1 MGYESILVCAFSFLS
16 ESALPSEGNNIE
28 HTPQAVRSLLQKKK
42 KNLCVSSSVS
52 SMGHIPVVIPTI
64 FCLHIECPVK
74 KKSVTSGYDVM
85 TWRLFVFRNCR
96 RSTGFVDDGTGYI
109 SQDMVHGMGTLISED
124 NEKRRAIYWRD
135 RRVCFI
141 EGEVT
146 VDVGLRTGGVTLRGL
161 FFAVFRGRSRE

>member
-1 MGYESILVCAFSFLS
+1 
-16 ESALPSEGNNIE
+16 
-28 HTPQAVRSLLQKKK
+28 
-42 KNLCVSSSVS
+42 
-52 SMGHIPVVIPTI
+52 
-64 FCLHIECPVK
+64 
-74 KKSVTSGYDVM
+74 M